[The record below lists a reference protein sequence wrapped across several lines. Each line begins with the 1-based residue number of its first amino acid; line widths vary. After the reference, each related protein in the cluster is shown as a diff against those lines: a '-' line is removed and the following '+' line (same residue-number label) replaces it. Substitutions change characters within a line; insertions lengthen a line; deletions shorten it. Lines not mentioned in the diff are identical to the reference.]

1 MENGPL
7 QYPQM
12 CTRNLVL
19 STTAQ
24 YRGSVDPF
32 RGYELMHSVDCVE
45 MKVKASRISRLFCGM
60 RVIGGEGPQCSTVVP
75 ASNIASTYPSETISS
90 FLLHQIGVL
99 PTHRNVRDAFRAH
112 QSAQGYGPSV
122 PRQVQSQRVWICL
135 GLPGHLIRNKGYGDA
150 VYLYAFGIRIA

>member
-122 PRQVQSQRVWICL
+122 PRQVQSAWACL
-135 GLPGHLIRNKGYGDA
+135 GISYEIRDTGMQFTCMHSAYE
-150 VYLYAFGIRIA
+150 LLESEF